1 MYKKHLIIL
10 SFTILLVSCK
20 SRTAPLEIED
30 AALAKVV
37 ATHYDNEA
45 DFKTMTG
52 RMKLSYTDDERSQSV
67 TVSYRM
73 QKDSAIWM
81 SAQVLGIPLAKVLV
95 TPTKVSYYEKINQT
109 YFEGDFSLLSK
120 WLGTPLDFKKLQNLL
135 LGQTIYD
142 LREER
147 YKLTESSRGYQL
159 VPVNTM
165 EGVTKMFLLDP
176 RTFKATAQQLAQE
189 KENRN
194 VTVTYPG
201 YQTVDGRTIPEKIK
215 IIANSE
221 GTGTQVEINY
231 NSVELNVPV
240 SFPFDIPSGYE
251 EIEI

>member
-1 MYKKHLIIL
+1 MYRKHLIIL
-10 SFTILLVSCK
+10 SICALLFSCK
-20 SRTAPLEIED
+20 SPTATLEIED

-45 DFKTMTG
+45 DFKTMAG

-81 SAQVLGIPLAKVLV
+81 SAQILGIPLAKVLV

-109 YFEGDFSLLSK
+109 YFDGDFSLLSK
-120 WLGTPLDFKKLQNLL
+120 WLGTPLDFQKLQNLL

-142 LREER
+142 LREEK
-147 YKLTESSRGYQL
+147 YKLTESDKGYQL
-159 VPVNTM
+159 VPLNPN
-165 EGVTKMFLLDP
+165 EGITKMFLLDP
-176 RTFKATAQQLAQE
+176 RTFKTTAQQLAQE

-201 YQTVDGRTIPEKIK
+201 YQTIHGRTIPEEIK
-215 IIANSE
+215 ITAYSE
-221 GTGTQVEINY
+221 GTGTQIEIDF
-231 NSVELNVPV
+231 NSMEFDIPV
-240 SFPFDIPSGYE
+240 SFPFDIPAGYE
-251 EIEI
+251 EIDI